1 MKRRPPRSTLTDTL
15 LPYTTLFRSHER
27 PGARGRDDERR
38 IPTQGE
44 DAESRRVLRAGPAA
58 RRVQPALHAEL
69 RAAER
74 QGRGGEE
81 RSEEH
86 TSELQSLMRNTYAVF
101 CLKHKKHTKLITM
114 QHHT

>member
-81 RSEEH
+81 ADPVAG
-86 TSELQSLMRNTYAVF
+86 AVGAKPS
-101 CLKHKKHTKLITM
+101 CAAVRRRLDRKSTRLNSSH
-114 QHHT
+114 